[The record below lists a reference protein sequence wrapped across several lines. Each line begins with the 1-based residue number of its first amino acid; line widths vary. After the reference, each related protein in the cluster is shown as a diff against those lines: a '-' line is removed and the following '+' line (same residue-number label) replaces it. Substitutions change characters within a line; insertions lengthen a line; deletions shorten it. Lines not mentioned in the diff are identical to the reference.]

1 MVLNVALD
9 VRGTLEAKK
18 CVWGHIKNL
27 RNDFDSVLEFP
38 HILFFVLKSAYI
50 IGTFEY
56 KKENMWKFKN

>member
-1 MVLNVALD
+1 MVLKVALN

-27 RNDFDSVLEFP
+27 RDDFDSVLEFP
-38 HILFFVLKSAYI
+38 HILFFAFKSAYN

-56 KKENMWKFKN
+56 KKENMWKCKN